1 MNSRYNNME
10 WHVIAEGCMF
20 LPTMNGVETY
30 HLCVFPKNGQL
41 SPFFVLF
48 LFSGFGE
55 YTSSTLLS
63 L

>member
-1 MNSRYNNME
+1 M
-10 WHVIAEGCMF
+10 IAEGCMF
-20 LPTMNGVETY
+20 LPTMKGVGTY